1 MKQHTLALELE
12 NWQTTPEFQKS
23 DANILRYCR
32 TALKDYA
39 LVALGYQTSRMKT
52 KEYEHFRDN
61 TSVAELIKKGI
72 KLYEKESKLS
82 DDNKSAQT
90 PLLTQSE
97 LLDFFYH
104 IVDRELDASVASGHI
119 TQGTADNY
127 RSSFTRYWR
136 WQFEQSWVRELLVDL
151 LRGRQI
157 PKFTPRRPG
166 TEKRV
171 PTHRQEEIH
180 YGVRREDLLGCAI
193 NELEEYK
200 AFRLTGGKVAQKKL
214 RKLRDPSQRERRIS
228 PEVEKIQLS
237 TLEKQEVFILQFF
250 GYYVN
255 EQEHELSEL
264 HLGLLLDLDLVEDY
278 VDWLVDE
285 RGCTYAT
292 ATALLNVATG
302 VAKFLNFDKTQ
313 RSDYLDLPIMLDLKD
328 LAREYQKEYKE
339 NKTKTDKKKW
349 RSKELTYPQLFQVV
363 DYLLSC
369 CALNRSKASQSGQS
383 PRRIKGPKRSL
394 QAVVEAYQIY
404 LIVKVLVHAP
414 WRQGE
419 IREWVLGKTLLRR
432 DNGSGQPFY
441 DVVLEK
447 HKLSKQTGEL
457 PRKLPTA
464 LTPDLDDWINIWR
477 PKIVQSV
484 QTLEGWLEL
493 GGYKLEDVHTLQ
505 QRLEAAKLGQSP
517 QRVKDQEK
525 YIKGL
530 EDRLRILQR
539 RIGAW
544 EAAKANIDANDTLFL
559 CFGGPFPESFGKPLN
574 PKNFWSI
581 VTTAI
586 AKATKDLFGKSQ
598 PLNPHRFRHIAIKHC
613 CEIRGDLD
621 ALAAYMNHS
630 RETQKKYLE
639 QIFSVYNYTKDFV
652 DDWWEKKL

>member
-61 TSVAELIKKGI
+61 ASVAELIKKGI

-82 DDNKSAQT
+82 DDNNSAKT
-90 PLLTQSE
+90 PPLTQSE

-104 IVDRELDASVASGHI
+104 IVDRELEASVASGHI

-157 PKFTPRRPG
+157 PEFTPRHPG
-166 TEKRV
+166 REKRV
-171 PTHRQEEIH
+171 PTHRQEEIN

-237 TLEKQEVFILQFF
+237 TFEKQELFILQFF

-278 VDWLVDE
+278 VDWLIDE

-292 ATALLNVATG
+292 ATALLNVATS

-349 RSKELTYPQLFQVV
+349 RSLELTYPQLFQVV
-363 DYLLSC
+363 GIC
-369 CALNRSKASQSGQS
+369 
-383 PRRIKGPKRSL
+383 SL
-394 QAVVEAYQIY
+394 AV
-404 LIVKVLVHAP
+404 
-414 WRQGE
+414 R
-419 IREWVLGKTLLRR
+419 
-432 DNGSGQPFY
+432 
-441 DVVLEK
+441 
-447 HKLSKQTGEL
+447 
-457 PRKLPTA
+457 
-464 LTPDLDDWINIWR
+464 
-477 PKIVQSV
+477 
-484 QTLEGWLEL
+484 
-493 GGYKLEDVHTLQ
+493 
-505 QRLEAAKLGQSP
+505 
-517 QRVKDQEK
+517 
-525 YIKGL
+525 
-530 EDRLRILQR
+530 
-539 RIGAW
+539 
-544 EAAKANIDANDTLFL
+544 
-559 CFGGPFPESFGKPLN
+559 
-574 PKNFWSI
+574 
-581 VTTAI
+581 
-586 AKATKDLFGKSQ
+586 
-598 PLNPHRFRHIAIKHC
+598 
-613 CEIRGDLD
+613 
-621 ALAAYMNHS
+621 
-630 RETQKKYLE
+630 
-639 QIFSVYNYTKDFV
+639 
-652 DDWWEKKL
+652 

>member
-12 NWQTTPEFQKS
+12 NWQTTPEFQKF

-39 LVALGYQTSRMKT
+39 LVALGYQTSKMKT
-52 KEYEHFRDN
+52 KEYKHFCDN
-61 TSVAELIKKGI
+61 TSVAELIKKGT
-72 KLYEKESKLS
+72 KLYEKELKLS

-90 PLLTQSE
+90 PPLTQSE

-104 IVDRELDASVASGHI
+104 IVYRELDASVASGKI
-119 TQGTADNY
+119 TGGTADNY

-136 WQFEQSWVRELLVDL
+136 WQFEQSWVRELLADL

-157 PKFTPRRPG
+157 PEFTPRHPG
-166 TEKRV
+166 REKRV
-171 PTHRQEEIH
+171 PTHSREEIV
-180 YGVRREDLLGCAI
+180 YAVRREDLLGCAI

-200 AFRLTGGKVAQKKL
+200 AFRLTGGKLAEKKL
-214 RKLRDPSQRERRIS
+214 RQLRRQSQSERIIS
-228 PEVEKIQLS
+228 PKLKKIELS
-237 TLEKQEVFILQFF
+237 TFENEKKFILQFY
-250 GYYVN
+250 GYCVK
-255 EQEHELSEL
+255 EQKYELSEL
-264 HLGLLLDLDLVEDY
+264 HLGLLLDLYRLKDY
-278 VDWLVDE
+278 VEWLVDE
-285 RGCTYAT
+285 RKCTYSNGISLLKVAT
-292 ATALLNVATG
+292 A

-363 DYLLSC
+363 DYLLWC
-369 CALNRSKASQSGQS
+369 CALNRSIDSQSGQS
-383 PRRIKGPKRSL
+383 PRRIKGHKRSL
-394 QAVVEAYQIY
+394 QAVVQAYQIY

-493 GGYKLEDVHTLQ
+493 CGDKLEDVHTLQ
-505 QRLEAAKLGQSP
+505 QRLEAAKLGQSL

-559 CFGGPFPESFGKPLN
+559 SFGGSYPESFGKPLN
-574 PKNFWSI
+574 AGIFWSI

-586 AKATKDLFGKSQ
+586 AKATKDLFGQSK

-613 CEIRGDLD
+613 LEIKGDLD

-630 RETQKKYLE
+630 RETQKKYLD

-652 DDWWEKKL
+652 DDWWKKKL